1 MSRLAL
7 AGWQEHRQCS
17 IKDTEIKARVPALWH
32 FLHHHQ
38 VPDAEIMLKQL
49 LFGETLPDLTASSPI
64 SCGFILLLSAPCISL
79 SFTWWSFASDNKAN
93 KTTKVWPWN
102 TFKAHTNWKVEWGYK
117 HSPPP
122 PPPNRSI
129 SHQLHVKY
137 HVFHRYH
144 PIWISFFLL
153 FKPSCFCIPL
163 FLAFPGLWRSV
174 MTKVPS

>member
-17 IKDTEIKARVPALWH
+17 IKDTEIKARIPAFWH
-32 FLHHHQ
+32 FLYHHH

-64 SCGFILLLSAPCISL
+64 SRGFILLLSAPCISL

-93 KTTKVWPWN
+93 KTTKVWLETLLKCIHTGRWN
-102 TFKAHTNWKVEWGYK
+102 EDINI
-117 HSPPP
+117 PRPP

-129 SHQLHVKY
+129 SHQLHIKY

-144 PIWISFFLL
+144 PIWITFFLL

-163 FLAFPGLWRSV
+163 VLAFRALWRSV